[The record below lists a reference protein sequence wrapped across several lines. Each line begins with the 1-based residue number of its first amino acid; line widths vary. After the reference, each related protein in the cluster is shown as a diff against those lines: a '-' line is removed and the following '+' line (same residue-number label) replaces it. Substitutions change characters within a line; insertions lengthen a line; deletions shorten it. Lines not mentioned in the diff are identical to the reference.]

1 MNRVGFIYKTTNLI
15 NGKIY
20 IGQHIGKV
28 FDSYLGSGS
37 YFLNAVK
44 KYGKEN
50 FKREILRYCY
60 SQHELDVWEMV
71 MIRKYNATDKNIGYN
86 ILPGT
91 ANNFGCVNPACLPE
105 VKEKIRK
112 AATGRKMS
120 KEQKDKVSKR
130 FKDIS
135 LSEERKT
142 ELSKKA
148 KNRKSITN
156 GIIGGWLHEGEKMP
170 DGWRYGR
177 MPYKVKRK
185 KRKEKINYN
194 TSVGLVW
201 VTNGIKN
208 VYIKKGDDIPQGYY
222 KGFTKKKKI

>member
-50 FKREILRYCY
+50 FRREILRYCN

-91 ANNFGCVNPACLPE
+91 ANDFGSGNPAVILLKGKPMSE
-105 VKEKIRK
+105 EHKEKIRQSSFNK
-112 AATGRKMS
+112 HNGNKNPMFGVHRSGELAPMYG
-120 KEQKDKVSKR
+120 KR
-130 FKDIS
+130 H
-135 LSEERKT
+135 SEE
-142 ELSKKA
+142 
-148 KNRKSITN
+148 
-156 GIIGGWLHEGEKMP
+156 
-170 DGWRYGR
+170 
-177 MPYKVKRK
+177 
-185 KRKEKINYN
+185 
-194 TSVGLVW
+194 
-201 VTNGIKN
+201 
-208 VYIKKGDDIPQGYY
+208 
-222 KGFTKKKKI
+222 TKKKMSESGKGKHGALRGTKFSEEHRRKLSDAAKLRWRKRYENIDC